1 MARKSVPARRLSTS
15 AEQDFVLTDEAGRE
29 IHVEVRLRRTDPSD
43 PLDALKELFGSELR
57 SLLGDALP
65 DEGAVRRAARLAV
78 AEQAWRQRLG
88 ELLETADVMELL
100 GVSRQRVSKL
110 VGEHRLIAL
119 PQDGRLR
126 FPAWQ
131 FVLQHRNARE
141 RLAQAHAALVET
153 GHVSPWS
160 AASWCVAD
168 HPELEGHDPVSWLQD
183 GRDGDTLLAV
193 AGRDAARLAQ

>member
-1 MARKSVPARRLSTS
+1 MPARRSS
-15 AEQDFVLTDEAGRE
+15 AGTQHDLVLTDEAGRE
-29 IHVEVRLRRTDPSD
+29 IHVEVKLRGTDPAD
-43 PLDALKELFGSELR
+43 PLETLKELFGSELR

-65 DEGAVRRAARLAV
+65 DEGAVHRAARLAV

-88 ELLETADVMELL
+88 DLLETADVTKLL

-110 VGEHRLIAL
+110 AAEHRLVAL
-119 PQDGRLR
+119 PQKGRVR

-131 FVLQHRNARE
+131 FVLQRRDARE
-141 RLAQAHAALVET
+141 RLARAHAVLVEA
-153 GHVSPWS
+153 GRLSPWS

-183 GRDGDTLLAV
+183 GRDGDILLEV
-193 AGRDAARLAQ
+193 AARDAARLGQ